1 LEINVMIG
9 FLKNVAQAFF
19 PDEEPQ
25 EPETEFVERR
35 QMPRLGL
42 RGREVPVRSSGI
54 RGTLQL
60 KDLSCGGVS
69 GITGLPAAV
78 GDRVGI
84 ELPVVGKRL
93 AWVCWVKST
102 SMGLRFET
110 PLSLMSVAK
119 LYALHWDCARPF
131 KLGGSLRRLTG
142 TQIAI
147 NDDEKEM
154 EPVSGASEVQ
164 I

>member
-1 LEINVMIG
+1 MIG
-9 FLKNVAQAFF
+9 FLKSVAQALFS
-19 PDEEPQ
+19 DEEPH
-25 EPETEFVERR
+25 EPENEFVERR
-35 QMPRLGL
+35 QMPRFGL
-42 RGREVPVRSSGI
+42 CGREVPVRSSGI

-84 ELPVVGKRL
+84 EMPIVGKRL
-93 AWVCWVKST
+93 AWVCWVRNT

-110 PLSLMSVAK
+110 PLSLMSVAR
-119 LYALHWDCARPF
+119 LYAIHWDSARPF
-131 KLGGSLRRLTG
+131 KLGGRRRSTG

-147 NDDEKEM
+147 NDDEKEV
-154 EPVSGASEVQ
+154 ERVSCSSEIQ